1 MLPRG
6 SEGETEERDSAAL
19 SEIISLWLGLIAGG
33 CPLNWVWKA
42 VSNYS
47 NINQALACYH
57 KVNLSGGAQ
66 KQLEVP
72 FTHAAPSRP
81 GHKG

>member
-6 SEGETEERDSAAL
+6 NGSRAEERDSAVL

-42 VSNYS
+42 VSNYG

-72 FTHAAPSRP
+72 FTHAALGQVS
-81 GHKG
+81 HKG

>member
-1 MLPRG
+1 MRR
-6 SEGETEERDSAAL
+6 TVERDSAVL
-19 SEIISLWLGLIAGG
+19 SEISALRLGLIAGG

-72 FTHAAPSRP
+72 SSHRALGQQ

>member
-1 MLPRG
+1 MLPSG
-6 SEGETEERDSAAL
+6 NASEL
-19 SEIISLWLGLIAGG
+19 KNVIPLCSEIISLRLGLIAGG

-42 VSNYS
+42 VSNYG

-72 FTHAAPSRP
+72 FTHAALGQLS
-81 GHKG
+81 HKG

>member
-1 MLPRG
+1 MRR
-6 SEGETEERDSAAL
+6 TVERDSAVL
-19 SEIISLWLGLIAGG
+19 SEISTLRLGLIAGG

-72 FTHAAPSRP
+72 SSHHALGQR